1 VSALI
6 VVDGDPSKVNVNGY
20 TKGDLLAA
28 NAVGTL
34 QPMHIGTNTN
44 VLTADS
50 AQTLSLKYAPG
61 GSGGLPVPFV
71 LPAVNLTDAATIATN
86 AALGNNFRVTL
97 TATGHVLGAP
107 TNPTDEQMCMWEI
120 KQGGTGNNVL
130 TLASGAGGF
139 LFGTDLTSITL
150 STAVGATDL
159 LGCRYI
165 ASANRWWVIAFMK
178 GF

>member
-1 VSALI
+1 MSALI

-20 TKGDLLAA
+20 IKGDVLAA

-34 QPMHIGTNTN
+34 QALHVGTNTN

-50 AQTLSLKYAPG
+50 AQTQSLKYAA
-61 GSGGLPVPFV
+61 GSGGVPVPFV

-97 TATGHVLGAP
+97 TASGHVLGAP
-107 TNPTDEQMCMWEI
+107 SNPTDEQMCMWEI
-120 KQGGTGNNVL
+120 KQGGVGSNLL

-150 STAVGATDL
+150 STGVGVTDL
-159 LGCRYI
+159 LGCRYN
-165 ASANRWWVIAFMK
+165 AAANRWWVIAFLR

>member
-1 VSALI
+1 MSALI

-20 TKGDLLAA
+20 VKGDVLAA

-34 QPMHIGTNTN
+34 QPLHIGIDTN

-50 AQTLSLKYAPG
+50 AQAQSLKYAA

-97 TATGHVLGAP
+97 GASRTLGAP
-107 TNPTDEQMCMWEI
+107 SNPTDEQMCMWEI
-120 KQGGTGNNVL
+120 KQGGAGNNLL
-130 TLASGAGGF
+130 TLAGGAGGF

-150 STAVGATDL
+150 STGVGVTDL
-159 LGCRYI
+159 LGCRYN
-165 ASANRWWVIAFMK
+165 AAANRWWVIAFMR

>member
-20 TKGDLLAA
+20 VKGDVLAA
-28 NAVGTL
+28 NAGGTL
-34 QPMHIGTNTN
+34 QALHIGTNTN

-50 AQTLSLKYAPG
+50 AQVQSLKYAA

-71 LPAVNLTDAATIATN
+71 LPAVNLTDAATIATD
-86 AALGNNFRVTL
+86 ASLGNNFRVTL
-97 TATGHVLGAP
+97 GASRILGVP
-107 TNPTDEQMCMWEI
+107 SNPTDEQMCMWEI
-120 KQGGTGNNVL
+120 KQGGTGNNLL

-150 STAVGATDL
+150 STGVGVTDL

>member
-1 VSALI
+1 MTSKIGVRVSF
-6 VVDGDPSKVNVNGY
+6 
-20 TKGDLLAA
+20 
-28 NAVGTL
+28 
-34 QPMHIGTNTN
+34 
-44 VLTADS
+44 S
-50 AQTLSLKYAPG
+50 AP
-61 GSGGLPVPFV
+61 
-71 LPAVNLTDAATIATN
+71 TDAATIATN

-120 KQGGTGNNVL
+120 KQGGTGNNTL

>member
-1 VSALI
+1 MSALI

-20 TKGDLLAA
+20 TKGDVLAA

-34 QPMHIGTNTN
+34 QPLHVGTNTN

-50 AQTLSLKYAPG
+50 AQTQSLKYAPG
-61 GSGGLPVPFV
+61 GSSGLPVPFV

-97 TATGHVLGAP
+97 GASRTLGAP
-107 TNPTDEQMCMWEI
+107 SNPTDEQMCMWEI
-120 KQGGTGNNVL
+120 KQGGTGNNIL

-139 LFGTDLTSITL
+139 LFGTDLTAITL
-150 STAVGATDL
+150 STAVGVTDL

-165 ASANRWWVIAFMK
+165 ASANRWWVIAFLR

>member
-20 TKGDLLAA
+20 AKGDLLAA
-28 NAVGTL
+28 NSGGTL
-34 QPMHIGTNTN
+34 QALHVGTNTN

-50 AQTLSLKYAPG
+50 VQTQSLKYAPG
-61 GSGGLPVPFV
+61 GSSSLPVPFV
-71 LPAVNLTDAATIATN
+71 LPPVNLTDAATIATD
-86 AALGNNFRVTL
+86 ASLGNNFRITL
-97 TATGHVLGAP
+97 LASGHILGAP

-120 KQGGTGNNVL
+120 KQGGTGNNLL
-130 TLASGAGGF
+130 TLAGGAGGF

-150 STAVGATDL
+150 STGVGVTDL
-159 LGCRYI
+159 LGCRYNAA
-165 ASANRWWVIAFMK
+165 ASRWWVIAFMR